1 MGSGARKIVAADG
14 EKLLIG
20 TCVLIAAALLCAA
33 DRGSSAVASGGDSQ
47 WRIRNYAGWDEL
59 PEVDGD
65 ASHLVEY
72 SLSPDEAPPA
82 DHAQVQAAFT
92 PGKGWYWKPLWHGD
106 AGPGG
111 AGGAA
116 ILARGVSPDG
126 SGSWFAER
134 IGKAPG
140 PFSTLL
146 ISADNR
152 SGVIAGGRLLDRTL
166 VSCGAWSV
174 DGSGWLA
181 ATVRQ
186 DKYSE
191 SDRSKIL
198 LVPFKLSE
206 PVSEIVF
213 TGGAVT
219 AMCTTPRGGLWMA
232 GEDSRIWYSASTLG
246 GWPFRE
252 IMAASGPVTLA
263 LSADGETVFIAE
275 KGRVCIYT
283 AAGDKITETD
293 CGCGVPLKLAAADRD
308 SAMLID
314 RDAVLWCIHGGIVRD
329 TGLTALDVVW
339 MKDRESY
346 MAALDRRQ
354 YLELLNRQGHTE
366 NVSGKSRFGAIEF
379 LLPTGGDS
387 VIGFSS
393 GGGFSR
399 ITPTRRTFKF
409 APVFGGR

>member
-1 MGSGARKIVAADG
+1 MAAGGA
-14 EKLLIG
+14 KLLTG
-20 TCVLIAAALLCAA
+20 ACALLAAAILCAA
-33 DRGSSAVASGGDSQ
+33 ERGAGSVVSGEDSQ
-47 WRIRNYAGWDEL
+47 WRIRNYADWDEL

-65 ASHLVEY
+65 ASHLIEY
-72 SLSPDEAPPA
+72 ALPPDAAPPA

-92 PGKGWYWKPLWHGD
+92 PGKGFYWKPLWHGD

-116 ILARGVSPDG
+116 ILAHGVSPDG
-126 SGSWFAER
+126 SGSWLAER

-166 VSCGAWSV
+166 VTCGAWSAE
-174 DGSGWLA
+174 GSGWLA
-181 ATVRQ
+181 ATARQ
-186 DKYSE
+186 DRYSE
-191 SDRSKIL
+191 SDRSSIL
-198 LVPFKLSE
+198 LVPFNLSE
-206 PVSEIVF
+206 PVSEMVF
-213 TGGAVT
+213 TGGTVT
-219 AMCTTPRGGLWMA
+219 AMCTTAGGGLWLA
-232 GEDSRIWYSASTLG
+232 GEDHRIWYSASPLG

-252 IMAASGPVTLA
+252 IMRASGPVVLT

-275 KGRVCIYT
+275 KGRVCLYT
-283 AAGDKITETD
+283 RAGDRITEME
-293 CGCGVPLKLAAADRD
+293 CGCDTPVRLAAADRD

-329 TGLTALDVVW
+329 TGMTALDVVW
-339 MKDRESY
+339 MQERDSY

-354 YLELLNRQGHTE
+354 YIELLDRQGHTE